1 MTCMDS
7 DILARP
13 MTEPSA
19 SVLAVVCVY
28 SQFVFCSYFLAVSVF
43 RKRFTQ
49 TTAGS
54 LRCDV
59 NHWSVSEPYADAY
72 SHYGPIT
79 IAIRARF
86 EYDSTTIRL
95 RFGYN
100 TLRDAYD
107 STTIRGRYNILRGV
121 MCFRAI
127 MNMSI
132 LSRCCR
138 ML

>member
-7 DILARP
+7 DIFARP
-13 MTEPSA
+13 MTEASA

-72 SHYGPIT
+72 SHYGRKNRT
-79 IAIRARF
+79 
-86 EYDSTTIRL
+86 
-95 RFGYN
+95 
-100 TLRDAYD
+100 
-107 STTIRGRYNILRGV
+107 
-121 MCFRAI
+121 
-127 MNMSI
+127 
-132 LSRCCR
+132 R
-138 ML
+138 MLVIAASPSAQDIT